1 MAITYAV
8 KKCSN
13 PNGIED
19 VNYYAARVQKTGVYD
34 FEQLTEDIN
43 NSTTVTA
50 ADATAVL
57 KAMKSFIL
65 KALLAGQIVA
75 LDDLCRIQVGITGK
89 CYSEAVLSDK
99 EFSPS
104 AMIKGVHLVFR
115 PDKDLIR
122 KIKAYSSLKRI
133 SSDAMA

>member
-1 MAITYAV
+1 MAVIYAV

-13 PNGIED
+13 PRNPD
-19 VNYYAARVQKTGVYD
+19 VDYYAARVQKTGVYD
-34 FEQLTEDIN
+34 FDQLSEDIN

-50 ADATAVL
+50 ADVAAVL
-57 KAMKSFIL
+57 KAMKSFIT

-75 LDDLCRIQVGITGK
+75 LDDLCRMQVGITGK
-89 CYSEAVLSDK
+89 CYPKEVLTHK

-104 AMIKGVHLVFR
+104 AMIRGVHINFR
-115 PDKDLIR
+115 PDKDLLK
-122 KIKAYSSLKRI
+122 KIKNSTTFKRI